1 MEKNNVLSVL
11 SKLKWFL
18 LHSENKKCMQIF
30 LHRSSLVG
38 TIKGLNII
46 EMFDIL
52 IYQVL
57 FYSNLPVNHLKIKD
71 LFQFGKTM
79 LKYKHIC

>member
-1 MEKNNVLSVL
+1 
-11 SKLKWFL
+11 
-18 LHSENKKCMQIF
+18 
-30 LHRSSLVG
+30 
-38 TIKGLNII
+38 
-46 EMFDIL
+46 MFDIL